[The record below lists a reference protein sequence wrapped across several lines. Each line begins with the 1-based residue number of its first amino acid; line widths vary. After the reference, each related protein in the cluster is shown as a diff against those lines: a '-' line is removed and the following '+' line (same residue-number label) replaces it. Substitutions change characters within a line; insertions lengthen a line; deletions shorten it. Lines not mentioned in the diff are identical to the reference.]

1 MKVTHKGQSY
11 EATDRRTARVGVHC
25 GQSQPNRSQFTGNP
39 NLAPLLW
46 DTDWGKVT
54 CKECLRLYVNS
65 DGSRGRKNTTFAPA

>member
-11 EATDRRTARVGVHC
+11 EASDRRRARVDVHC

-39 NLAPLLW
+39 TLAPLLW

-54 CKECLRLYVNS
+54 CKQCLRLYVNA
-65 DGSRGRKNTTFAPA
+65 DGSRGRKNITFSPA